1 MIMQRLRVAGD
12 IASHPSGPGVRWR
25 WGSVSRGLPDRPDF
39 HRMPL
44 RTSTI
49 EQGGA
54 MFMIRSRV
62 KVTLMAATSA
72 LMLGLA
78 GQASSQS
85 DFPSRP
91 IRLVIPTAAGGGFDI
106 LGRQVAQRLTEDQ
119 KVNMVVENRPGAGT
133 ITGTEHVARSTPDGY
148 TLMLGGVSNIALN
161 PALFRKLPYD
171 AKKDFVPVGFLAT
184 YPTVFLVAASLPV
197 NNLREFVSLVRDNPG
212 KYNFATAGV
221 GTAQHIWGEIVLKQL
236 GLSMET
242 VHYKGAAPAHQDMI
256 AGRVHFTM
264 ENISAARGFIQAGRL
279 KALGVSSTQRSP
291 QLPDTPT
298 LIETGLLDF
307 EAGSW
312 MAVFAPSATPPAV
325 VEKLREAIGTL
336 VRSPEYIARIQ
347 GIGGMPMNIAAAEQ
361 QPFMDRELARWD
373 TLIRSTGI
381 QLD

>member
-1 MIMQRLRVAGD
+1 MFKIRRAVMVPLTAAVVLVCGVA
-12 IASHPSGPGVRWR
+12 AHA
-25 WGSVSRGLPDRPDF
+25 F
-39 HRMPL
+39 
-44 RTSTI
+44 
-49 EQGGA
+49 A
-54 MFMIRSRV
+54 
-62 KVTLMAATSA
+62 
-72 LMLGLA
+72 
-78 GQASSQS
+78 QS

-91 IRLVIPTAAGGGFDI
+91 VRLVIPTAAGGGFDI

-119 KVNMVVENRPGAGT
+119 KLNVVVENRPGAGT
-133 ITGTEHVARSTPDGY
+133 ITGTEHVARSAPDGY

-171 AKKDFVPVGFLAT
+171 ARKDFVPVGFLAT

-197 NNLREFVSLVRDNPG
+197 NTLREFVALVRDNPG

-236 GLSMET
+236 GLNMET

-264 ENISAARGFIQAGRL
+264 ENISAARGFIQSGRL

-312 MAVFAPSATPPAV
+312 MAVFAPSATPPQV
-325 VEKLREAIGTL
+325 VERLREAIGIL

-347 GIGGMPMNIAAAEQ
+347 GIGGTPMNIAASEQ

-373 TLIRSTGI
+373 KLIRSTGI

>member
-1 MIMQRLRVAGD
+1 
-12 IASHPSGPGVRWR
+12 
-25 WGSVSRGLPDRPDF
+25 
-39 HRMPL
+39 
-44 RTSTI
+44 
-49 EQGGA
+49 
-54 MFMIRSRV
+54 MFMIRSHV

>member
-1 MIMQRLRVAGD
+1 MILDRSISHFNRGTAALLVA
-12 IASHPSGPGVRWR
+12 IA
-25 WGSVSRGLPDRPDF
+25 
-39 HRMPL
+39 
-44 RTSTI
+44 TSTAAA
-49 EQGGA
+49 Q
-54 MFMIRSRV
+54 
-62 KVTLMAATSA
+62 VT
-72 LMLGLA
+72 
-78 GQASSQS
+78 

-119 KVNMVVENRPGAGT
+119 KINVVVENRPGAGT
-133 ITGTEHVARSTPDGY
+133 ITGTEHVARSAPDGY

-197 NNLREFVSLVRDNPG
+197 NTLREFIDLVRDNPG
-212 KYNFATAGV
+212 KYNFASAGV

-236 GLSMET
+236 NLRMET

-264 ENISAARGFIQAGRL
+264 ENISAARGFINSGRL
-279 KALGVSSTQRSP
+279 KALGVSSVQRSP
-291 QLPDTPT
+291 QLPDVPT
-298 LIETGLLDF
+298 LKETGLLDF

-312 MAVFAPSATPPAV
+312 MAVFAPSATPPQV
-325 VEKLREAIGTL
+325 IEKLREAVGTL
-336 VRSPEYIARIQ
+336 IRSPEYVARIQ
-347 GIGGMPMNIAAAEQ
+347 GIGGMTMNMSAAEQ
-361 QPFMDRELARWD
+361 QPFMDRELERWD
-373 TLIRSTGI
+373 RLIRSTGI

>member
-1 MIMQRLRVAGD
+1 MLAFKKIAFVARSAAVALAVAGAAN
-12 IASHPSGPGVRWR
+12 ASAQV
-25 WGSVSRGLPDRPDF
+25 
-39 HRMPL
+39 
-44 RTSTI
+44 
-49 EQGGA
+49 
-54 MFMIRSRV
+54 
-62 KVTLMAATSA
+62 
-72 LMLGLA
+72 
-78 GQASSQS
+78 S

-119 KVNMVVENRPGAGT
+119 KINVVVENRPGAGT

-171 AKKDFVPVGFLAT
+171 ARKDFVPVGFLAT

-197 NNLREFVSLVRDNPG
+197 NTLREFVDLVRDNPG

-236 GLSMET
+236 GLKMET

-264 ENISAARGFIQAGRL
+264 ENISAARGFIQSGRL
-279 KALGVSSTQRSP
+279 KALGVSSTQRSA

-312 MAVFAPSATPPAV
+312 MAVFAPSATPPQV
-325 VEKLREAIGTL
+325 VERLREAIGTL

-347 GIGGMPMNIAAAEQ
+347 GIGGVPMNVVATDQ
-361 QPFMDRELARWD
+361 QPFMDRELQRWD
-373 TLIRSTGI
+373 KLIRSTGI

>member
-1 MIMQRLRVAGD
+1 M
-12 IASHPSGPGVRWR
+12 S
-25 WGSVSRGLPDRPDF
+25 
-39 HRMPL
+39 
-44 RTSTI
+44 
-49 EQGGA
+49 
-54 MFMIRSRV
+54 MIRPSA
-62 KVTLMAATSA
+62 KFTLMAATA
-72 LMLGLA
+72 VLMLGLA
-78 GQASSQS
+78 GHASAQS

-133 ITGTEHVARSTPDGY
+133 ITGTEHVARSAPDGY

-171 AKKDFVPVGFLAT
+171 ARKDFVPVGFLAT

-236 GLSMET
+236 GLNMET

-312 MAVFAPSATPPAV
+312 MAVFAPSATPPQV
-325 VEKLREAIGTL
+325 VERLREAIGTL

-373 TLIRSTGI
+373 KLIRSTGI

>member
-1 MIMQRLRVAGD
+1 
-12 IASHPSGPGVRWR
+12 
-25 WGSVSRGLPDRPDF
+25 
-39 HRMPL
+39 
-44 RTSTI
+44 
-49 EQGGA
+49 
-54 MFMIRSRV
+54 MFMIRSSV

>member
-1 MIMQRLRVAGD
+1 MIIPRSITRLAIATTAVLVVTATVA
-12 IASHPSGPGVRWR
+12 ASA
-25 WGSVSRGLPDRPDF
+25 
-39 HRMPL
+39 
-44 RTSTI
+44 
-49 EQGGA
+49 Q
-54 MFMIRSRV
+54 
-62 KVTLMAATSA
+62 VT
-72 LMLGLA
+72 
-78 GQASSQS
+78 

-119 KVNMVVENRPGAGT
+119 KINVVVENRPGAGT
-133 ITGTEHVARSTPDGY
+133 ITGTEHVARSAPDGY

-197 NNLREFVSLVRDNPG
+197 NTLREFIDLVRDNPG
-212 KYNFATAGV
+212 KYNFASAGV

-236 GLSMET
+236 NLRMET

-264 ENISAARGFIQAGRL
+264 ENISAARGFINSGRL
-279 KALGVSSTQRSP
+279 KALGVSSLQRSP
-291 QLPDTPT
+291 QLPEVPT
-298 LIETGLLDF
+298 LKETGLLDF

-312 MAVFAPSATPPAV
+312 MALFAPSATPAPV
-325 VEKLREAIGTL
+325 VEKLRGMIGTL
-336 VRSPEYIARIQ
+336 VHSPEYVAKIQ
-347 GIGGMPMNIAAAEQ
+347 SIGGTPMNIDASAQ
-361 QPFMDRELARWD
+361 QPFMDEELARWER
-373 TLIRSTGI
+373 LIRATGI

>member
-1 MIMQRLRVAGD
+1 
-12 IASHPSGPGVRWR
+12 
-25 WGSVSRGLPDRPDF
+25 
-39 HRMPL
+39 
-44 RTSTI
+44 
-49 EQGGA
+49 